1 MDDGDSGEG
10 GEPALSSVHYYEL
23 ARWRRNKT
31 ESHLSESMFPQISN
45 RYVEE
50 ITQGTLL
57 NPEGSLILA
66 QIKNI
71 MMSYLSTLPPL
82 KQEEY
87 WNKWLFFKVLNS

>member
-1 MDDGDSGEG
+1 
-10 GEPALSSVHYYEL
+10 
-23 ARWRRNKT
+23 
-31 ESHLSESMFPQISN
+31 MFPQISN

-87 WNKWLFFKVLNS
+87 